1 MKRIFFLGLSFF
13 LVAIAFPQAEISI
26 ETDVSAVTVY
36 FEGAHIV
43 RTKDI
48 ELKNGITVLKFQNL
62 SPYIDASSIQLKAKG
77 ELTVL
82 SVNHQINHLMKTE
95 KTTELKELEKSLSN
109 LEDKIQLEKVQLA
122 IIGEELGFLKENKSI
137 GGRNQEMN
145 LSTLKAVYE
154 YYSTSVNAL
163 MKKEIANQKSIRN
176 LTDQIQVVKNQI
188 KTLST
193 VKETPS
199 SEILV
204 KIDAPK
210 ALKANFE
217 LSYLVENAGWFPT
230 YDIRAKNVEEPISLT
245 YKANVRQDTKVDW
258 KDVHITLSTA
268 EPATSGTA
276 PALQPYLLNYHLT
289 PPRYEKGVNRVRG
302 KVITQ
307 DQEPVAFA
315 NLVIN
320 GTTIGTVT
328 DFDGNYSLIIPPGQ
342 HEMTVSFIGCETKTL
357 PITNSVMNIV
367 LEQSIVS
374 LDEVEIVEYGI
385 PLDRM
390 SSRSTLVGGV
400 MVSKDKMRGSRSG
413 EIINM
418 PVSQIERQTAFDFE
432 IDIPFTINA
441 DGRSYTI
448 DILNYDL
455 PAIYQYYAIPK
466 IEKNAYLM
474 AYILDWEQ
482 FNLLEG
488 EANVFFEDA
497 YIGKTLIDVRFA
509 TDTLSISL
517 GKDKGIQIS
526 REMVKSEGSK
536 RMLGSKKEETRI
548 WKNTVKNNKKHTI
561 NMLLL
566 DQVPVSTNTDIEVGI
581 PEMSNA
587 KHESNKG
594 EIRWEFEL
602 SPGESKQFNLQYTVK
617 YPRNRNLY
625 IE

>member
-1 MKRIFFLGLSFF
+1 
-13 LVAIAFPQAEISI
+13 
-26 ETDVSAVTVY
+26 
-36 FEGAHIV
+36 
-43 RTKDI
+43 
-48 ELKNGITVLKFQNL
+48 
-62 SPYIDASSIQLKAKG
+62 
-77 ELTVL
+77 
-82 SVNHQINHLMKTE
+82 
-95 KTTELKELEKSLSN
+95 
-109 LEDKIQLEKVQLA
+109 
-122 IIGEELGFLKENKSI
+122 
-137 GGRNQEMN
+137 
-145 LSTLKAVYE
+145 
-154 YYSTSVNAL
+154 
-163 MKKEIANQKSIRN
+163 
-176 LTDQIQVVKNQI
+176 
-188 KTLST
+188 
-193 VKETPS
+193 
-199 SEILV
+199 
-204 KIDAPK
+204 
-210 ALKANFE
+210 
-217 LSYLVENAGWFPT
+217 
-230 YDIRAKNVEEPISLT
+230 
-245 YKANVRQDTKVDW
+245 
-258 KDVHITLSTA
+258 
-268 EPATSGTA
+268 
-276 PALQPYLLNYHLT
+276 
-289 PPRYEKGVNRVRG
+289 VRG

>member
-1 MKRIFFLGLSFF
+1 MKRIILLGLSFF

-36 FEGAHIV
+36 FEGAHIL
-43 RTKDI
+43 RKKDI
-48 ELKNGITVLKFQNL
+48 ELKKGITVLKFQNL

-95 KTTELKELEKSLSN
+95 KTAELKELEKSLSN

-122 IIGEELGFLKENKSI
+122 IIGEELGFLRENKSI

-145 LSTLKAVYE
+145 LSTLKAVFE

-163 MKKEIANQKSIRN
+163 MKKEITNQKSIRN
-176 LTDQIQVVKNQI
+176 LTDQIQDIKNQI
-188 KTLST
+188 KTLSAE
-193 VKETPS
+193 KETPTG
-199 SEILV
+199 EILV
-204 KIDAPK
+204 KIDAAK

-217 LSYLVENAGWFPT
+217 LSYMVKNAGWYPT
-230 YDIRAKNVEEPISLT
+230 YDIRAKNVEEPVLLT

-258 KDVHITLSTA
+258 KGIHITLSTA
-268 EPATSGTA
+268 EPASSGVA

-289 PPRYEKGVNRVRG
+289 PPRYDNEINRVSG
-302 KVITQ
+302 IVLTKN
-307 DQEPVAFA
+307 QEPIPFA

-328 DFDGNYSLIIPPGQ
+328 DFDGRYNLMVPPGQ
-342 HEMTVSFIGCETKTL
+342 HEMTVSFIGYETKTI
-357 PITNSVMNIV
+357 PITNTVMNIV
-367 LEQSIVS
+367 LDQSAVS
-374 LDEVEIVEYGI
+374 LDEVEIVQYKI
-385 PLDRM
+385 PIDRM

-400 MVSKDKMRGSRSG
+400 QSKNLIRGSRSD
-413 EIINM
+413 EPISM
-418 PVSQIERQTAFDFE
+418 PVAQIERQTAFDFE
-432 IDIPFTINA
+432 IDMPFTINA
-441 DGRSYTI
+441 DGKSYTI
-448 DILNYDL
+448 DILNYNL
-455 PAIYQYYAIPK
+455 PATYQYYAIPK
-466 IEKNAYLM
+466 IDKNAYLM

-482 FNLLEG
+482 YNLLEG

-497 YIGKTLIDVRFA
+497 YIGKTLIDIRFA

-517 GKDKGIQIS
+517 GKDKGIQLN
-526 REMVKSEGSK
+526 REIVKSEGSK
-536 RMLGSKKEETRI
+536 RILGSKKEETRI

-561 NMLLL
+561 NMLIL

-581 PEMSNA
+581 QELSNA
-587 KHESNKG
+587 QHDSNKG
-594 EIRWEFEL
+594 EIKWEFEL
-602 SPGESKQFNLQYTVK
+602 APEESKQFDLQYTIK
-617 YPRNRNLY
+617 YPKNRKLY